1 MATQFFVEKAH
12 MEKFK
17 IGLYY
22 WPPDVSATNTIS
34 TATAVSTP
42 AGLTLDGAVAISG
55 SQVLQT
61 ISGGTSG
68 ALYLVQFTITTTD
81 LSVYCS
87 PDHDAIYVRVI

>member
-1 MATQFFVEKAH
+1 MATQFFVEKAPA
-12 MEKFK
+12 EKFK

-22 WPPDVSATNTIS
+22 WPPDISATNVIV

-42 AGLTLDGAVAISG
+42 AGLTLEGVVAISG
-55 SQVLQT
+55 QQVLQMM
-61 ISGGTSG
+61 SGGTSG

-81 LSVYCS
+81 GSIYAS